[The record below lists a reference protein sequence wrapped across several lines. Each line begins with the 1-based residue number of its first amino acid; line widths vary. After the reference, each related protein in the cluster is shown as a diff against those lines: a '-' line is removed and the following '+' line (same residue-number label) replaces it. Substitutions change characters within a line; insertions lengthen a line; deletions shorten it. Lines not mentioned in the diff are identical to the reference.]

1 MVLVAQY
8 ILDLYIYI
16 AYYCVFF
23 FKKGNDLNTLMTQEK
38 QGVDDYSI
46 RMENI
51 EWSTLFIC

>member
-1 MVLVAQY
+1 MVLVPQY
-8 ILDLYIYI
+8 IFDLYRYI
-16 AYYCVFF
+16 AYYYVFF

-38 QGVDDYSI
+38 QGVDDYF